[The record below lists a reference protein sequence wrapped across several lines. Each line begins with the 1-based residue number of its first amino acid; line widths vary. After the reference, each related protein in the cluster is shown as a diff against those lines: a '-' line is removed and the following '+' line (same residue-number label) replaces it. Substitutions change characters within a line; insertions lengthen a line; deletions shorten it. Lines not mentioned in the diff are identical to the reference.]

1 MRRSGKER
9 LLRKVQ
15 DQFPYEGFGFRLVL
29 LHVPM
34 VHVRGHWTPEV
45 DFNAL
50 SRRVLE
56 ALAEKPSRLTGAE
69 VRFIRQSMRM
79 TLEGFAR
86 RFGVTH
92 PAVLKWEGTRDE
104 PTAMSWAIE
113 KDIRLEVLRSLEGT
127 KPADF
132 VAAYGELSTAPAA
145 RPARL
150 RLDLKR
156 PA

>member
-1 MRRSGKER
+1 
-9 LLRKVQ
+9 
-15 DQFPYEGFGFRLVL
+15 
-29 LHVPM
+29 M
-34 VHVRGHWTPEV
+34 VHVRGHWTPDV
-45 DFNAL
+45 DFNVL

-56 ALAEKPSRLTGAE
+56 ALAEKPSRLTGVE
-69 VRFIRQSMRM
+69 VRFIRQSMSM

-92 PAVLKWEGTRDE
+92 PAVLKWEGRRNE

-113 KDIRLEVLRSLEGT
+113 KDIRLEVLRSFEST
-127 KPADF
+127 KPTDF
-132 VAAYGELSTAPAA
+132 VAAYRELSTAPAA
-145 RPARL
+145 RPARI